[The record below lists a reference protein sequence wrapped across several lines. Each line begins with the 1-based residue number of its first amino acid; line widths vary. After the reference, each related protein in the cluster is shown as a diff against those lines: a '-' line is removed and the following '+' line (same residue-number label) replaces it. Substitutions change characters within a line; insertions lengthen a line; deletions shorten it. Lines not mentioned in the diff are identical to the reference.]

1 MIIKRINIWFMC
13 DFHSMR
19 CLGPILIVRPK
30 QACVFDVKT
39 KLFIFF
45 RFRREILYQLPPL
58 ERFLMTISSIWCH
71 LWKSTHTRPVR
82 FNVQSSVLESS
93 FDTPTPWGGEHNV
106 STPVFH
112 PTVVEHS
119 QTYSSETSTLLDRNG
134 FFWKKRCG
142 IITKWM
148 KP

>member
-13 DFHSMR
+13 DFFILCDVLDR
-19 CLGPILIVRPK
+19 YLLLGLSKLAI
-30 QACVFDVKT
+30 DVKT

-45 RFRREILYQLPPL
+45 RFRRETLYQLTS
-58 ERFLMTISSIWCH
+58 FLMTITSIWCH

-82 FNVQSSVLESS
+82 FSVQSSVLESS
-93 FDTPTPWGGEHNV
+93 FDTPTPWAGEHNV

-119 QTYSSETSTLLDRNG
+119 QKYSLETSSLLDRMR
-134 FFWKKRCG
+134 FFWKKRYG

>member
-1 MIIKRINIWFMC
+1 MC
-13 DFHSMR
+13 DFYSMR
-19 CLGPILIVRPK
+19 CLGPIFIVSLSK
-30 QACVFDVKT
+30 LALDVKT

-82 FNVQSSVLESS
+82 FSVQSSVLESS
-93 FDTPTPWGGEHNV
+93 FDTPTAGEHNV
-106 STPVFH
+106 STMLAPPFFI
-112 PTVVEHS
+112 
-119 QTYSSETSTLLDRNG
+119 LLSWNIPRHIVWGQAPYWIEMG

>member
-1 MIIKRINIWFMC
+1 MC
-13 DFHSMR
+13 DFYSMR
-19 CLGPILIVRPK
+19 CFGPICIVRPK
-30 QACVFDVKT
+30 QACDWCENY
-39 KLFIFF
+39 IIYFF

-71 LWKSTHTRPVR
+71 LLKSTHTRPVR
-82 FNVQSSVLESS
+82 FSVQSSVLESS
-93 FDTPTPWGGEHNV
+93 FDTPTPWAGEHNV

-119 QTYSSETSTLLDRNG
+119 QTYSLETSSLPDWNG
-134 FFWKKRCG
+134 FFWKKSCG